1 VDAIHP
7 GYGFLSESGDF
18 AQAVVNAGIRFIG
31 PRPESIYKMGDK
43 VMARE
48 AAIAAGL
55 STVFSSLESSVCKT
69 YQYRCIVCICLEVCM
84 LLELPESS
92 LQHISDHICVWLW
105 ETVSRLFSPVAT
117 VPTAHATLECRRDVS
132 CALFARPFVSLMR

>member
-1 VDAIHP
+1 MDAIHP

-55 STVFSSLESSVCKT
+55 STVFSSLLCAKHISIGVFFC
-69 YQYRCIVCICLEVCM
+69 VCLEVCI
-84 LLELPESS
+84 LLQLPESS
-92 LQHISDHICVWLW
+92 LQQISDHICVWLW

-117 VPTAHATLECRRDVS
+117 VPSAHVTLECRRDGCLS
-132 CALFARPFVSLMR
+132 CALIARPFISLMR